1 MAAVALKNLL
11 HRQSRA
17 ALALMPKFLRFAA
30 YGNFVRCDYAPDRR
44 LLLKFAESSEE
55 LEACFHLLHEA
66 YVGSGFM
73 RPDASGIR
81 VNIFH
86 ALPTTTLYAKFDGQ
100 VVGTISLIRE
110 SAFGFPLQSIFDLR
124 AVREKRG
131 RIAEVSALAVDV
143 NFRNTGGF
151 VLLQRTARPATR
163 LAMRGLGVPHLPAH
177 ARCATR
183 KSPT

>member
-1 MAAVALKNLL
+1 MAVVALKNLL

-17 ALALMPKFLRFAA
+17 ALALMPKSLRFAA
-30 YGNFVRCDYAPDRR
+30 YRNFVRCDYAPDSR
-44 LLLKFAESSEE
+44 LLLKIAESREE
-55 LEACFHLLHEA
+55 LEACFYLLHEA